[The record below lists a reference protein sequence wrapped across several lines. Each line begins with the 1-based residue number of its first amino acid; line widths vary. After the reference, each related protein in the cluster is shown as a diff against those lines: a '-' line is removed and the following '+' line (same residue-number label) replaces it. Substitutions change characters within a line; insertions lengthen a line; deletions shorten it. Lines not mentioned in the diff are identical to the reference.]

1 VNTFVLD
8 FQPLPGA
15 TNAARYAAVPWD
27 SEILGIRVYELQLGG
42 DVPASAEGTIRDWLE
57 ELRRGDACLV
67 HAAVDQTHVSAL
79 ELLAANGFY
88 PVESALALEMGLAS
102 VRSPAP
108 GGHPNVRLRPTA
120 GPDVDRLCRIAATA
134 FWADRFHLDP
144 HVSDD
149 AANRRYFRWLQRA
162 YEEGE
167 TLFTYERTDT
177 GEAIG
182 FYLVRPVTDALVDLT
197 LVALDPTETGRGL
210 GSVLYRLV
218 LDECAA
224 MGFLRA
230 QTRTVAHNLPALNI
244 LTALGFAVTS
254 ARIGMHWHSCG
265 RTTA

>member
-1 VNTFVLD
+1 MNAFVLD

-15 TNAARYAAVPWD
+15 VNAASLAVVPWD
-27 SEILGIRVYELQLGG
+27 SEILSIRVYELQIEDGAPTSTAG
-42 DVPASAEGTIRDWLE
+42 AIGEWLDQ
-57 ELRRGDACLV
+57 LQHGSPCLV
-67 HAAVDQTHVSAL
+67 HTAVDQRDVSVL
-79 ELLAANGFY
+79 EMLASSGFY
-88 PVESALALEMGLAS
+88 PVETALALEMDLAS
-102 VRSPAP
+102 VRTPAAVGRAP
-108 GGHPNVRLRPTA
+108 VQLRRATD
-120 GPDVDRLCRIAATA
+120 PDLDRLCRIAATG

-144 HVSDD
+144 NLSDD
-149 AANRRYFRWLQRA
+149 AANRRYVRWLQRA
-162 YEEGE
+162 YEDGE
-167 TLFTYERTDT
+167 TLFTYERADT
-177 GEAIG
+177 GRVIG
-182 FYLVRPVTDALVDLT
+182 FYLVRPVTEALADLT
-197 LVALDPTETGRGL
+197 LVALDPAEVGRGL